1 MATGENLLKQLSE
14 RPDILQYRLEHWQG
28 SFADYLDKVKADPK
42 VSRTAYQRLYDMI
55 MEDGMTPVDR
65 SRDLIRYHF
74 FDSPHNGGEDAVFGL
89 TRPLMELVNVF
100 KSAAMKYGT
109 ERRVLLL
116 HGPVGSSKSTI
127 ARLLKRGVE
136 RYSRTPGQSIPKIS
150 TWRKSG
156 VRTRSTQQ
164 PFLGNA
170 AIAQE
175 GPSA

>member
-1 MATGENLLKQLSE
+1 MATGDALLKQLSE

-28 SFADYLDKVKADPK
+28 TFAEYLDKVKADPQLT
-42 VSRTAYQRLYDMI
+42 RTAYQRLYDMI
-55 MEDGMTPVDR
+55 MADGMTPVEG

-100 KSAAMKYGT
+100 KSASMKYGT

-136 RYSRTPGQSIPKIS
+136 RYSRTP
-150 TWRKSG
+150 
-156 VRTRSTQQ
+156 
-164 PFLGNA
+164 
-170 AIAQE
+170 E
-175 GPSA
+175 GAVYSFGWKEDDAV